1 MNSAA
6 RGRERHL
13 EPSDTA
19 PASPETGGKTPPKR
33 PPDLTTGP
41 VAKSL
46 LIFTLPMLGANL
58 LQSLNG
64 TANAAWVSHLL
75 GPTALTATANANTI
89 LFLLLGAAF
98 GLAMAA
104 NLLIAQAV
112 GAGATAEI
120 KRVAGASTLF
130 FALLSFAVGLAGLVL
145 TPAILSAMGTPPDA
159 RGDAAIYLRV
169 IFAALPFMY
178 FFSFVM
184 MAMRG
189 TGDSRTPF
197 YFSLAAVGLDIVL
210 NPILILGLGPLPA
223 MGIAGSAAATLLSQ
237 TAALAGMIV
246 YLYRT
251 GSPLVLR
258 AGEWGLLRPDPAIL
272 RTLVVKGLPMAMHML
287 VVSGAAVV
295 MLTFVN
301 GYGSQTAAAYAAAMQ
316 VWNYVQMPAMALGA
330 AVSSMA
336 AQNVGA
342 GRMDRVETVARTG
355 VVFAVVLTA
364 VPIALI
370 YLIEPVILGFFLPE
384 GSASM
389 PIARHINAIVLWGFV
404 PFGVAFIF
412 AGVVRAT
419 GAVIAPLLA
428 MVISLWVVRIPFVP
442 LLTPALGADAI
453 WWSFPLGSFT
463 TMILAGGYYVW
474 GGWRRAKLM
483 SPPRAAAGQASPD
496 MAPAKPHD

>member
-1 MNSAA
+1 M
-6 RGRERHL
+6 

-19 PASPETGGKTPPKR
+19 PDAPVAGPLKPRKP
-33 PPDLTTGP
+33 PPDLTAGP
-41 VAKSL
+41 VARGL
-46 LIFTLPMLGANL
+46 LVFTLPMLGANL

-64 TANAAWVSHLL
+64 TANAAWVSHIL
-75 GPTALTATANANTI
+75 GPAALTATANANNI
-89 LFLLLGAAF
+89 LFLLLGAVF

-120 KRVAGASTLF
+120 KRVAGTSTLF
-130 FALLSFAVGLAGLVL
+130 FALLSLAVGLAGLVL
-145 TPAILSAMGTPPDA
+145 TPAILAAMGTPADA
-159 RGDAAIYLRV
+159 RADAVIYLRV

-197 YFSLAAVGLDIVL
+197 YFSLGAVGLDIIL
-210 NPILILGLGPLPA
+210 NPVLILGLGPAPT
-223 MGIAGSAAATLLSQ
+223 MGIAGSATATLLSQ
-237 TAALAGMIV
+237 TIALAGMIIF
-246 YLYRT
+246 LYRT

-258 AGEWGLLRPDPAIL
+258 PGEWGLLRPDLAIL
-272 RTLVVKGLPMAMHML
+272 RTLVVKGLPMALHML

-295 MLTFVN
+295 MLAFVN
-301 GYGSQTAAAYAAAMQ
+301 AYGSQTAAAYAAAMQ
-316 VWNYVQMPAMALGA
+316 VWTYVQMPAMALGA

-342 GRMDRVETVARTG
+342 GRMDRVEHVARIG
-355 VVFAVVLTA
+355 VLFAVIMTA
-364 VPIALI
+364 LPIVLI
-370 YLIEPVILGFFLPE
+370 YLAEPLILRIFLPE
-384 GSASM
+384 GSASI
-389 PIARHINAIVLWGFV
+389 PIARHINAIALWGFV

-428 MVISLWVVRIPFVP
+428 MVVSLWLVRIPFVQV
-442 LLTPALGADAI
+442 LTPALGADAI
-453 WWSFPLGSFT
+453 WWSFPLGSVT
-463 TMILAGGYYVW
+463 TVILAGGYYIW
-474 GGWRRAKLM
+474 GNWRSATLTP
-483 SPPRAAAGQASPD
+483 PPRGDVPGPA
-496 MAPAKPHD
+496 MAPATSSD

>member
-1 MNSAA
+1 
-6 RGRERHL
+6 L
-13 EPSDTA
+13 EPSETA
-19 PASPETGGKTPPKR
+19 PHAAAPTPGKAQRR

-41 VAKSL
+41 IAKGL
-46 LIFTLPMLGANL
+46 LVFTLPMLGANL

-64 TANAAWVSHLL
+64 TANAAWVSHIL
-75 GPTALTATANANTI
+75 GPAALTATANANNI
-89 LFLLLGAAF
+89 LFLLLGAVF

-112 GAGATAEI
+112 GAGAPQEI
-120 KRVAGASTLF
+120 KRVAGTSTLF
-130 FALLSFAVGLAGLVL
+130 FALLSLAVGLAGLAL
-145 TPAILSAMGTPPDA
+145 APAILAAMGTPPDA
-159 RGDAAIYLRV
+159 RADAIIYLRV

-197 YFSLAAVGLDIVL
+197 YFSLTAVALDIVL
-210 NPILILGLGPLPA
+210 NPVLILGLGPVPTL
-223 MGIAGSAAATLLSQ
+223 GIAGSAAATLLSQ
-237 TAALAGMIV
+237 TIALTGMIV
-246 YLYRT
+246 FLYRT

-258 AGEWGLLRPDPAIL
+258 KGEWGMLRPDPAIL
-272 RTLVVKGLPMAMHML
+272 KTLVFKGLPMAMHML

-295 MLTFVN
+295 MLAFVN
-301 GYGSQTAAAYAAAMQ
+301 AYGSQTAAAYAATMQ
-316 VWNYVQMPAMALGA
+316 VWTYVQMPAMALGA

-342 GRMDRVETVARTG
+342 GRMDRVEAVARTG
-355 VVFAVVLTA
+355 VVFAIVMTA
-364 VPIALI
+364 IPIGLI
-370 YLIEPVILGFFLPE
+370 YLAEPLILRIFLSE
-384 GSASM
+384 GSGTI
-389 PIARHINAIVLWGFV
+389 PIARHINAIALWGFI

-428 MVISLWVVRIPFVP
+428 MVVSLWVVRIPFAQ

-453 WWSFPLGSFT
+453 WWSFPLGSIT
-463 TMILAGGYYVW
+463 TVILAGGYYVW
-474 GGWRRAKLM
+474 GGWRTAKLTPA
-483 SPPRAAAGQASPD
+483 PPRGAAADTGQATPA
-496 MAPAKPHD
+496 MAPAVSAD

>member
-1 MNSAA
+1 MEPTDKALSGEPPSSAA
-6 RGRERHL
+6 IAG
-13 EPSDTA
+13 A
-19 PASPETGGKTPPKR
+19 PPAPRKG
-33 PPDLTTGP
+33 DLTQGP
-41 VAKSL
+41 IARGL
-46 LIFTLPMLGANL
+46 LVFTLPMLGANL

-64 TANAAWVSHLL
+64 TANAAWVSHIL
-75 GPTALTATANANTI
+75 GPAALTATANANNI
-89 LFLLLGAAF
+89 LFLLLGAVF

-112 GAGATAEI
+112 GAGSTAEI

-130 FALLSFAVGLAGLVL
+130 FALLSLAVGLAGLAL
-145 TPAILSAMGTPPDA
+145 TPAILAAMGTPADA
-159 RGDAAIYLRV
+159 RADAITYLRV

-178 FFSFVM
+178 FFSFAM

-210 NPILILGLGPLPA
+210 NPVLILGLGPAPTL
-223 MGIAGSAAATLLSQ
+223 GIGGSAAATLISQ
-237 TAALAGMIV
+237 TIALAGMIV
-246 YLYRT
+246 FLYRT

-258 AGEWGLLRPDPAIL
+258 RGEWGLLRPDPAIL
-272 RTLVVKGLPMAMHML
+272 KTLVFKGLPMAMHML

-295 MLTFVN
+295 MLAFVN
-301 GYGSQTAAAYAAAMQ
+301 AYGSQTAAAYAAAMQ
-316 VWNYVQMPAMALGA
+316 VWTYVQMPAMALGA

-342 GRMDRVETVARTG
+342 GRMDRVEAVARTG
-355 VVFAVVLTA
+355 VLFAIIMTA
-364 VPIALI
+364 LPIALI
-370 YLIEPVILGFFLPE
+370 YLAEPLILRIFLPE
-384 GSASM
+384 GSGTI

-428 MVISLWVVRIPFVP
+428 MVVSLWVVRIPFAQ
-442 LLTPALGADAI
+442 LLTPMLGADAI
-453 WWSFPLGSFT
+453 WWSFPLGSVT
-463 TMILAGGYYVW
+463 TMVLAGGYYVW
-474 GGWRRAKLM
+474 GGWRRSTL
-483 SPPRAAAGQASPD
+483 SPPPRGDVPGPAL
-496 MAPAKPHD
+496 APATGSD

>member
-1 MNSAA
+1 MA
-6 RGRERHL
+6 RG
-13 EPSDTA
+13 
-19 PASPETGGKTPPKR
+19 
-33 PPDLTTGP
+33 
-41 VAKSL
+41 L
-46 LIFTLPMLGANL
+46 LVFTLPMLGANL

-89 LFLLLGAAF
+89 LFLLLGAVF

-130 FALLSFAVGLAGLVL
+130 FALLSLAVGLAGLAL
-145 TPAILSAMGTPPDA
+145 TPAILAAMGTPQDA
-159 RGDAAIYLRV
+159 RADAVIYLRV

-210 NPILILGLGPLPA
+210 NPVLILGLGPLPA

-246 YLYRT
+246 FLYRT

-258 AGEWGLLRPDPAIL
+258 AGEWRLLRPDPAIL
-272 RTLVVKGLPMAMHML
+272 RTLVFKGLPMAMHML

-295 MLTFVN
+295 MLAFVN

-316 VWNYVQMPAMALGA
+316 VWTYVQMPAMALGA

-342 GRMDRVETVARTG
+342 GRMDRVEAVARTG
-355 VVFAVVLTA
+355 VVFAVIMTA
-364 VPIALI
+364 APIALI
-370 YLIEPVILGFFLPE
+370 YLAEPVILRVFLPE
-384 GSASM
+384 GSGSI
-389 PIARHINAIVLWGFV
+389 PIARHINAIALWGFI

-453 WWSFPLGSFT
+453 WWSFPLGSIT
-463 TMILAGGYYVW
+463 TMILAGAYYVW
-474 GGWRRAKLM
+474 GGWRGARLM
-483 SPPRAAAGQASPD
+483 PPPRPAAGGQASPD
-496 MAPAKPHD
+496 MAATAPSD